1 MGVLRQVPSNYLRS
15 LVFARFL
22 PCFLIAV
29 VLSHATSRSL
39 FFQYNS
45 GVSGGMDSFFEY
57 LLKAGIA
64 LGKPEYIKMFSTGYA
79 AINKHVKKDVWYAF
93 ASLPLLSLL

>member
-1 MGVLRQVPSNYLRS
+1 MGVFRQVPSNNLRS

-22 PCFLIAV
+22 PCFLIALA
-29 VLSHATSRSL
+29 LSHATSRRAHL
-39 FFQYNS
+39 FQFNS

-79 AINKHVKKDVWYAF
+79 AINKHVKKDVW
-93 ASLPLLSLL
+93 